1 MHCHPF
7 LLKKNNRIKRKNP
20 FEEVWFVK
28 QTDVAVS
35 VVLLLFLRQE
45 NILCFQFGKQCCPA
59 RKQKNLG
66 DRLKQNV
73 GFCLFSFAFS
83 TQISRRSRQKYKVFL
98 KRELTMTDNQV
109 KLCVFFCF
117 RTAWRSFSLVQNIPR
132 QQTFL

>member
-1 MHCHPF
+1 MSAVNSLVSMERVRLLKGVKAPTFLEADAHPF

-59 RKQKNLG
+59 RKRKKNLG
-66 DRLKQNV
+66 DRV
-73 GFCLFSFAFS
+73 GFCLSSLLFPH
-83 TQISRRSRQKYKVFL
+83 KFL
-98 KRELTMTDNQV
+98 DVLV
-109 KLCVFFCF
+109 KNTRFF
-117 RTAWRSFSLVQNIPR
+117 
-132 QQTFL
+132 